1 MTACVRKVSE
11 ETELQCWNCVTT
23 LTAQNHMTRGHGVKD
38 ECSIWENRLSFL
50 SGGELNEH
58 VGTAQTFLHCGY
70 YIFIKQA
77 TWGANKYIFVTFLI
91 KLRQLFP
98 SVSSLWAK
106 LHIKAATTDFQL
118 ISAPPLDRGGSV
130 SIASGRKRLGEHV
143 YLFWKQNTSRTK
155 TISSWSGLLSDN
167 WWGWLVFLSQFDFL
181 FCSSLKSFL
190 KKKKTH
196 THISSGF
203 LLIGYSLPNFALGK

>member
-1 MTACVRKVSE
+1 MFLLLKVLAVIWDNTSANLTTEASTTNATMTACVRKVSE
-11 ETELQCWNCVTT
+11 ETEQQCWNCVTT

-130 SIASGRKRLGEHV
+130 SIASGRKTWRARVFVLEAK
-143 YLFWKQNTSRTK
+143 YLEDK
-155 TISSWSGLLSDN
+155 DD
-167 WWGWLVFLSQFDFL
+167 QFMV
-181 FCSSLKSFL
+181 
-190 KKKKTH
+190 
-196 THISSGF
+196 GF
-203 LLIGYSLPNFALGK
+203 VIG

>member
-58 VGTAQTFLHCGY
+58 VGTTQTFLHCGY
-70 YIFIKQA
+70 YIFKQA

-130 SIASGRKRLGEHV
+130 SIASGRKDLASTCICFGSKIPRGQRRSVHGRVCYRITDEDDL
-143 YLFWKQNTSRTK
+143 Y
-155 TISSWSGLLSDN
+155 
-167 WWGWLVFLSQFDFL
+167 
-181 FCSSLKSFL
+181 FCPCLTFYFVL
-190 KKKKTH
+190 H
-196 THISSGF
+196 
-203 LLIGYSLPNFALGK
+203 